1 MQHFFQCIV
10 TLKMLKQ
17 TQNFSTT
24 SQICYLNDTDIGRW
38 IFFPART
45 LHQLIS
51 SLFLYKKSEAS
62 FSGLFLQL
70 IIFVMQV
77 EHKFCLISSRKYNLH
92 EVIWYYLSTSL
103 KYNVISK
110 ILSAS
115 QRKVL
120 DFYTHIGR
128 AATS

>member
-10 TLKMLKQ
+10 TFKMLKQ

-51 SLFLYKKSEAS
+51 SLFLYKKSEAG

-92 EVIWYYLSTSL
+92 
-103 KYNVISK
+103 
-110 ILSAS
+110 
-115 QRKVL
+115 
-120 DFYTHIGR
+120 
-128 AATS
+128 